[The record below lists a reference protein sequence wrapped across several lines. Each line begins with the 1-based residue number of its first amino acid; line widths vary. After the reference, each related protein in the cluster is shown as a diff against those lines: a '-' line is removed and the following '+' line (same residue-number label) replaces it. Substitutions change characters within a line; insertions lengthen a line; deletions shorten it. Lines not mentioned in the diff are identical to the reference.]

1 MIRVQL
7 CLVSIFSSNTALVK
21 SLEERF
27 ESVLL
32 VEARLGFNF
41 KLLNFWHKRGF
52 KMQILGDSLLEAET
66 QHLQSKNRFDSF
78 FLFFL
83 FSFTL
88 FPFLWKHGVV
98 EEKSVSELFHPFQMK
113 HFPGILNYI
122 SMFLMSCLS
131 KSCPKTFLLLAC
143 GQRIKLTLSMSSILE
158 SIRMNFEFWVLQ
170 SFKWKLVNRFFFL
183 FFFLAFFG
191 LLYRSNF
198 WVSEHRLNKI
208 L

>member
-52 KMQILGDSLLEAET
+52 KMQILRDSLLEAET
-66 QHLQSKNRFDSF
+66 QHLLSKNRFDSF
-78 FLFFL
+78 FLFFSFFFYS
-83 FSFTL
+83 FSFFMETWRCR
-88 FPFLWKHGVV
+88 WKT
-98 EEKSVSELFHPFQMK
+98 SLSELFHPFQMK

-131 KSCPKTFLLLAC
+131 
-143 GQRIKLTLSMSSILE
+143 Q
-158 SIRMNFEFWVLQ
+158 
-170 SFKWKLVNRFFFL
+170 
-183 FFFLAFFG
+183 
-191 LLYRSNF
+191 
-198 WVSEHRLNKI
+198 
-208 L
+208 